1 MKKILLIALALAC
14 CLGSF
19 SSCATKQESTEAT
32 ENTEITETTETV
44 EAIVDSGE
52 NGDIEAYIA
61 KDVDLFFTELD
72 TVGSKKSAKGNYVE
86 GASVKYA
93 RWVSTKFV
101 DISEYY
107 ALKYE
112 LAAHN
117 YLMSIAFFDAE
128 RKYISGVGTE
138 SFLGTATVVAGYTLV
153 PESAKYA
160 RFTDF
165 QGVVGGTN
173 PIDSMFVKAYG
184 NKTSY
189 ETDRALEK
197 YADLK
202 IACIGNSLTE
212 GDYGS
217 GQKGVA
223 NKQLLNYP
231 YYLAKSLGCQ
241 TINYGLCGKN
251 AKNYYTDYYTKA
263 DISDCDIIL
272 VMLGTNKGLDGDY
285 GKYYGKLIEAIQ
297 KDMKKDAI
305 IVLITPPSATTD
317 TSKVNCG
324 YSVNVT
330 SSYTFVTS
338 YAKENNIKMIDAYT
352 NSPIQPDMETFYQ
365 PNDGLHMARE
375 GYKAFAE
382 FIAEELAKFLDGY

>member
-1 MKKILLIALALAC
+1 MKRFLLIMLTLSC
-14 CLGSF
+14 CLGVF
-19 SSCATKQESTEAT
+19 SSCTTDSNDEETIV
-32 ENTEITETTETV
+32 EIEQT
-44 EAIVDSGE
+44 IVDSEE
-52 NGDIEAYIA
+52 NNYIEEYMVKNI
-61 KDVDLFFTELD
+61 DLFFTELD
-72 TVGSKKSAKGNYVE
+72 TIGSKKSAKGNYVE
-86 GASVKYA
+86 GASVVYA
-93 RWVSTKFV
+93 RWTSTKYI

-112 LAAHN
+112 LVAHN
-117 YLMSIAFFDAE
+117 YLMSIAFFDADY
-128 RKYISGVGTE
+128 KYISGVGTK
-138 SFLGTATVVAGYTLV
+138 SFAGTATITGYTV
-153 PESAKYA
+153 IPENAKFA

-173 PIDSMFVKAYG
+173 SIDSIFVKAYG

-202 IACIGNSLTE
+202 IACIGDSLTE

-223 NKQLLNYP
+223 NKQFQNYP
-231 YYLAKSLGCQ
+231 YYLAKTLGCQ

-251 AKNYYTDYYTKA
+251 AQNYCTDYYPLV
-263 DISDCDIIL
+263 DISDCDVIL

-285 GKYYGKLIEAIQ
+285 GKCYGKLIETIQ
-297 KDMKKDAI
+297 KDMKEGAI
-305 IVLITPPSATTD
+305 VVLITPPSTTTD
-317 TSKVNCG
+317 SSKVNYG
-324 YSVNVT
+324 YSVNVA
-330 SSYTFVTS
+330 SSYAFVTS
-338 YAKENNIKMIDAYT
+338 YAKENDITMIDAYMY
-352 NSPIQPDMETFYQ
+352 SPIQPDMENFYQ

-382 FIAEELAKFLDGY
+382 FIAEELIKILE

>member
-1 MKKILLIALALAC
+1 MAKEYGMKRFLLIILALVC
-14 CLGSF
+14 CLGLL
-19 SSCATKQESTEAT
+19 SSCKSDSNNE
-32 ENTEITETTETV
+32 ETTSTDETAVQDGGSDDV
-44 EAIVDSGE
+44 EEYKVT
-52 NGDIEAYIA
+52 DI
-61 KDVDLFFTELD
+61 DLLFTELD
-72 TVGSKKSAKGNYVE
+72 TIGSNKSSKGNYIE
-86 GASVKYA
+86 GASVVYA

-117 YLMSIAFFDAE
+117 YLMSIAFYDAE
-128 RKYISGVGTE
+128 YKYISGVGTK
-138 SFLGTATVVAGYTLV
+138 SFAGTASVTGYTV
-153 PESAKYA
+153 IPENAKYA

-173 PIDSMFVKAYG
+173 PLTSQFVKAYG

-202 IACIGNSLTE
+202 IACIGDSLTE

-217 GQKGVA
+217 GTAGKA
-223 NKQLLNYP
+223 NKQSLNYP
-231 YYLAKSLGCQ
+231 YYLAKTLGCQ

-251 AKNYYTDYYTKA
+251 AQNYCTDYYPLT
-263 DISDCDIIL
+263 DISDCDVIL

-285 GKYYGKLIEAIQ
+285 GKYYGALIEAI
-297 KDMKKDAI
+297 KGDMKEGAI

-317 TSKVNCG
+317 ASKVTYG
-324 YSVNVT
+324 YSVNVA
-330 SSYTFVTS
+330 SSYAFVTS
-338 YAKENNIKMIDAYT
+338 YAKENDITMIDAYMY
-352 NSPIQPDMETFYQ
+352 SPIQPDMENFYQ

-382 FIAEELAKFLDGY
+382 FIAEELVKIIED